1 MRRRHPEPTCRRGGP
16 DSGSHLLD
24 YVFQYIIRLKIL
36 FIIPFFCQPF
46 DKSSGQA
53 KETNPPA
60 GGQESLGL
68 FLHP

>member
-36 FIIPFFCQPF
+36 FIIPFFF
-46 DKSSGQA
+46 SSPK

-60 GGQESLGL
+60 GGQETLGL